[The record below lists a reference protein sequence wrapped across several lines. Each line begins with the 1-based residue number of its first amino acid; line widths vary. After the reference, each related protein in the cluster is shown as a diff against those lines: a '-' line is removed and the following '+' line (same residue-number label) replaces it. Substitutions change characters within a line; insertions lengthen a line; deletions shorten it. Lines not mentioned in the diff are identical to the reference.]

1 MLAAG
6 FPSNFSPP
14 SSDFCRLWESS
25 HSSPSVATMNLLIT
39 PSSTRVRRC
48 CVTFSAALVLA
59 GCAGDDTPIGP
70 PSRVGPG
77 SVPLGAVMPVDGAIN
92 SQDTWVTYDAY
103 RDQSSTVYSDQPI
116 FDARTE
122 QYTSTMSVSTPV
134 QPLHAEAGYDYSGTL
149 RYNEYR
155 QVASEDPADTPVDET
170 SRIQVVG
177 SDVIVYDN
185 AGQATHGAEVDATE
199 PALAEV
205 GPLDGA
211 QVTEGVVMDHEPVN
225 GTAAYSRSGSD
236 APASKTVVIH
246 LGRDRRRLEVATAG
260 VQQIRTANA
269 PATQATHRNKV
280 ARTFRR
286 NGDKWILEEIEVSSE
301 VQTEK
306 ARFESRQTTRV
317 RNVRWHENR
326 GKDAERRVRRAR
338 IAEGLAQPAATPR
351 SNVDNCVIDEYG
363 NPCHS
368 EEPPPTG
375 GGGAGSQPDYC
386 TGAAPNGRNV
396 LFQHGIMSRGK
407 TWGTLPERLSE
418 ILTLGCRFRPDLDSN
433 DRLTNQAGAL
443 ADSIR
448 QYGRGSLLL
457 VGHSQGGLISRYV
470 AQHSPELVNGVV
482 TLGTPHR
489 GAPIVRTN
497 KAVITAVLSIPAA
510 AAYAGCGSPTGVR
523 CSAGAFLIGS
533 SVELARRGADA
544 ASPAYIDLRPGSD
557 FQQQLNAV
565 YEPFPNAGIQSYP
578 TRIFIEWRLGF
589 DMKGPDKGRNGVK
602 AAYWTTGVTTAC
614 AIVSWYIG
622 RGDKAALC
630 ATTTAALIAFDL
642 LYNGLVSGFGKSDGV
657 VPGSSQVYPNARR
670 NYPMRSG
677 APSHTGETQSYETQ
691 KALHAVLSDVM
702 GVPVR

>member
-1 MLAAG
+1 
-6 FPSNFSPP
+6 
-14 SSDFCRLWESS
+14 
-25 HSSPSVATMNLLIT
+25 
-39 PSSTRVRRC
+39 
-48 CVTFSAALVLA
+48 
-59 GCAGDDTPIGP
+59 
-70 PSRVGPG
+70 
-77 SVPLGAVMPVDGAIN
+77 MPVDGAIN
-92 SQDTWVTYDAY
+92 SQDTWVSYDAY

-116 FDARTE
+116 YDARTE
-122 QYTSTMSVSTPV
+122 QYTSTMSVSTAV

-155 QVASEDPADTPVDET
+155 QVASDDPADTPVDET

-185 AGQATHGAEVDATE
+185 AGLATQGAEVDATE
-199 PALAEV
+199 PGLAEL

-236 APASKTVVIH
+236 SPAPQPVVIR
-246 LGRDRRRLEVATAG
+246 LGRDRRRLEVATTS
-260 VQQIRTANA
+260 VQQIRTVNA
-269 PATQATHRNKV
+269 PAAQATHRNKV

-286 NGDKWILEEIEVSSE
+286 NGDKWILEEIEVTSE

-338 IAEGLAQPAATPR
+338 IAEGVAQPAAPPLW
-351 SNVDNCVIDEYG
+351 NVDTCLVDEYG
-363 NPCHS
+363 NPCPTD
-368 EEPPPTG
+368 EPPPPPNG
-375 GGGAGSQPDYC
+375 GGTTEPDYC
-386 TGAAPNGRNV
+386 TGADPNGRNV
-396 LFQHGIMSRGK
+396 LFQHGIMSKGK
-407 TWGTLPERLSE
+407 TWGTLPERLSQNL
-418 ILTLGCRFRPDLDSN
+418 ILGCRFRPNLDSN
-433 DRLTNQAGAL
+433 ERLANQAGAL

-482 TLGTPHR
+482 TLGSPHR

-510 AAYAGCGSPTGVR
+510 AAYAGCSSPTGVR

-533 SVELARRGADA
+533 SVELGRRGADA
-544 ASPAYIDLRPGSD
+544 AVPAYIDLKPGSD
-557 FQQQLNAV
+557 FQQQLNAA

-578 TRIFIEWRLGF
+578 SRIFIEWRLGF
-589 DMKGPDKGRNGVK
+589 DLKGPDQGRKGVK
-602 AAYWTTGVTTAC
+602 AAYWTTGATTAC
-614 AIVSWYIG
+614 AVVSWFVG
-622 RGDKAALC
+622 RGDKAAHC
-630 ATTTAALIAFDL
+630 ATATAAFIGFDL

-691 KALHAVLSDVM
+691 KALNAVLSDVM

>member
-1 MLAAG
+1 MTMD
-6 FPSNFSPP
+6 FSIIPSAI
-14 SSDFCRLWESS
+14 L
-25 HSSPSVATMNLLIT
+25 
-39 PSSTRVRRC
+39 VRRC

-59 GCAGDDTPIGP
+59 GCAGDDTPVGP

-116 FDARTE
+116 YDARTD
-122 QYTSTMSVSTPV
+122 QYTSTLSVSTPV
-134 QPLHAEAGYDYSGTL
+134 QPLHAEAGYDYNGTL

-155 QVASEDPADTPVDET
+155 QVASADPTDTPVDET

-177 SDVIVYDN
+177 SDVTVYDN

-199 PALAEV
+199 PALAEL

-211 QVTEGVVMDHEPVN
+211 QVTQGVVTDHEPVN

-236 APASKTVVIH
+236 SPAPQTVVIH
-246 LGRDRRRLEVATAG
+246 LGRDRRRLEVARSS

-326 GKDAERRVRRAR
+326 GRDAERRVRRAR
-338 IAEGLAQPAATPR
+338 IAEGSVQPSATPR
-351 SNVDNCVIDEYG
+351 SMVDHCVIDEYG
-363 NPCHS
+363 NPCPR
-368 EEPPPTG
+368 EEPPPPTG
-375 GGGAGSQPDYC
+375 GGTTESDYC

-396 LFQHGIMSRGK
+396 LFQHGIMSRRT
-407 TWGTLPERLSE
+407 TWGTLPERLSQS
-418 ILTLGCRFRPDLDSN
+418 LTLGCRFRPNLDSN
-433 DRLTNQAGAL
+433 ERLANQAGAL

-457 VGHSQGGLISRYV
+457 IGHSQGGLISRYV
-470 AQHSPELVNGVV
+470 AQHNPELVNGIV
-482 TLGTPHR
+482 TLGSPHR

-510 AAYAGCGSPTGVR
+510 AVYAGCSSPTGVR

-544 ASPAYIDLRPGSD
+544 ASPAYIDLKPGSE

-578 TRIFIEWRLGF
+578 SRVFIEWRLGF
-589 DMKGPDKGRNGVK
+589 DLKGPDEGRKGVK
-602 AAYWTTGVTTAC
+602 AAYWTTGSTTAC
-614 AIVSWYIG
+614 AVVSWFIG
-622 RGDKAALC
+622 RSDKAAQC
-630 ATTTAALIAFDL
+630 AIATAGLVGFDL
-642 LYNGLVSGFGKSDGV
+642 MYNGLVSGFGKSDGV

-670 NYPMRSG
+670 NYPMRDG

-691 KALHAVLSDVM
+691 KALRAVLSDVM
-702 GVPVR
+702 GIPVR